1 MNDRDERRFA
11 EVSHESV
18 RLMAESAG
26 VELDDDVA
34 ALLAEDVCY
43 RLREATQ
50 VSAGS
55 TRDRLGGLIAYITI
69 IVITM
74 FVTPTEQLSIH
85 ETCQKEKADSG
96 GLQQS
101 SALEQRGG
109 GNLVILSLSSVLIYM
124 NVRGHIFLLSFC
136 ASIRQFLVAARKM
149 QPHFVP

>member
-1 MNDRDERRFA
+1 MTGTSAASQRFPMSPSDSWRRA
-11 EVSHESV
+11 
-18 RLMAESAG
+18 
-26 VELDDDVA
+26 
-34 ALLAEDVCY
+34 
-43 RLREATQ
+43 Q
-50 VSAGS
+50 VSSWTTMWRRCWPRMCVTASGKRHRS
-55 TRDRLGGLIAYITI
+55 VLDLRGTVWGLIAYITI

>member
-55 TRDRLGGLIAYITI
+55 TRDRLGAHCLYNHHCDHYVCDPYRA
-69 IVITM
+69 
-74 FVTPTEQLSIH
+74 
-85 ETCQKEKADSG
+85 
-96 GLQQS
+96 
-101 SALEQRGG
+101 AL
-109 GNLVILSLSSVLIYM
+109 NS
-124 NVRGHIFLLSFC
+124 
-136 ASIRQFLVAARKM
+136 
-149 QPHFVP
+149 

>member
-1 MNDRDERRFA
+1 MVSAPVCVGVNMNDRDERRFA

-26 VELDDDVA
+26 VELEDDVA

-55 TRDRLGGLIAYITI
+55 MYHMDLMAYCIKLGVI
-69 IVITM
+69 IMSVI
-74 FVTPTEQLSIH
+74 PTEQLSVH

-109 GNLVILSLSSVLIYM
+109 
-124 NVRGHIFLLSFC
+124 
-136 ASIRQFLVAARKM
+136 
-149 QPHFVP
+149 